1 MRYLL
6 KKSPITFAMKE
17 TDNQAR
23 MHLLSNIFRIA
34 VGCLMLTV
42 ASCGTAKLSV
52 MSFNVRQSHAKEV
65 NPNDSWDNRKEACLE
80 MLQTSKPDLVGFQEA
95 QFKGQWSFFRDS
107 LASEYGS
114 VGIGRDNGV
123 DKGET
128 SGFLYKTSVLTLLD
142 SGTFWVSETPDVP
155 SNSFDEK
162 YNRSLTW
169 GLFKLNKTGKR
180 FFYFN
185 THLGL
190 TWKSQAEG
198 VNMIVRKMQELNTE
212 GLPLIF
218 SGDLNTDISSKA
230 FDSLKQFMLNSHDVA
245 PVSDDVPTYNAWGNK
260 QKERI
265 IDFIWITPDI
275 KCLEYH
281 TDTTPYGGHELI
293 SDHYPINATLAF

>member
-1 MRYLL
+1 MTLALRNIPELL
-6 KKSPITFAMKE
+6 LLIFAISCSPRL
-17 TDNQAR
+17 N
-23 MHLLSNIFRIA
+23 
-34 VGCLMLTV
+34 
-42 ASCGTAKLSV
+42 V
-52 MSFNVRQSHAKEV
+52 MSFNVRQSHVREANE
-65 NPNDSWDNRKEACLE
+65 NDSWSNRRVACLE
-80 MLQTSKPDLVGFQEA
+80 MLRKRRPDLVGFQEA

-107 LASEYGS
+107 LASEYES

-169 GLFKLNKTGKR
+169 GLFKVNKTGKR

-190 TWKSQAEG
+190 TWKSQVEG
-198 VNMIVRKMQELNTE
+198 VNMIVGKMKELNPE
-212 GLPLIF
+212 GIPLIF

-230 FDSLKQFMLNSHDVA
+230 FDRLKQFMVNSHDVA
-245 PVSDDVPTYNAWGNK
+245 PVTDDIPTYNAWGDKN
-260 QKERI
+260 KERI

-293 SDHYPINATLAF
+293 SDHYPISATLAF